1 MSCYKVSMSYYDGYA
16 FVLVYAGSVI
26 AALPHSMHHQ
36 CAIVLVYTGSM
47 IASSPHGM
55 HMHGVLLC

>member
-1 MSCYKVSMSYYDGYA
+1 MSYYDGYA